1 MTPEGQYWEPYGES
15 YASNKAALTN
25 SKGEMRPFE
34 YELKEFVTEE
44 DYPNMDSVLVVND
57 AVNRQDLDAV
67 IAPFAVQDVDFDKAS
82 ICINLRMSEVAAAA
96 VKPFI
101 LD

>member
-1 MTPEGQYWEPYGES
+1 M
-15 YASNKAALTN
+15 
-25 SKGEMRPFE
+25 
-34 YELKEFVTEE
+34 
-44 DYPNMDSVLVVND
+44 ND

-82 ICINLRMSEVAAAA
+82 ICINLRMLEVAAAA